1 MSRGFR
7 TCVKAALTQGFA
19 ANFHL
24 SALSATSRQ
33 LPVHVVF
40 CVFLLQSMATAFS
53 THCHTLAKS
62 EVSRCPRKSQAMWLR
77 AGGLL
82 LGCAGHSAPETPGC
96 RSVTNAAESV
106 VAAALAVMD
115 GPAPEV
121 IVYRDSMGSST
132 GCSSARKTA
141 SPDISRWVAHVR
153 MTKRV
158 RDFHTHSRHYARTW
172 AMPSHGGAACLQDSR
187 LCGAPPKREPVRVLT
202 G

>member
-1 MSRGFR
+1 MHGNPKP
-7 TCVKAALTQGFA
+7 CGFA
-19 ANFHL
+19 LVCFFSGVPVIQHL
-24 SALSATSRQ
+24 
-33 LPVHVVF
+33 H
-40 CVFLLQSMATAFS
+40 
-53 THCHTLAKS
+53 
-62 EVSRCPRKSQAMWLR
+62 
-77 AGGLL
+77 
-82 LGCAGHSAPETPGC
+82 TPGC

-172 AMPSHGGAACLQDSR
+172 PMPSHGGAACLQDSR